1 MTIEHFITY
10 LLGGQLPQ
18 YDFADVQVN
27 ENDKEIVLFLK
38 RREAEPYICSVCGQG
53 SLFCYD
59 TLKERCVED
68 LPFGEN
74 RVYLKF
80 AERRIVCPYCGKIHI
95 EKLPGITPKSRQTD
109 RFRLRLAREC
119 EDASVSAVARR
130 YGLNDET
137 VRRIDKE
144 FLAKRE
150 QISIMP
156 ICRRLGIDEIALKKG
171 HFYATVFYDH
181 DQKNVLH
188 MIEGR
193 KREDVEKFFKSMGKE
208 WCESVE
214 EVTSDLWR
222 AYKSAVKKYLPN
234 AVIITDKFHVFKYC
248 ADALDEHRRSEYARQ
263 QDHAEFDLKKYR
275 FLIQK
280 AGSKLSN
287 NGKKR
292 LEQLKE
298 ANEDVYAGYLL
309 KEQIYTFYAHESY
322 DDASAYFIEWTN
334 ACIASGFNA
343 FVKLG
348 KRLKRHAESILM
360 YFKHRISNA
369 FAEGINNKIKVVKRM
384 AFGFHDFEYFRL
396 KILAATGFLKPLVL
410 Q

>member
-1 MTIEHFITY
+1 MTIEDFIKY
-10 LLGGQLPQ
+10 LLKGQLPQ
-18 YDFADVQVN
+18 YDFKEAQVD
-27 ENDKEIVLFLK
+27 EYAKEIVILLK
-38 RREAEPYICSVCGQG
+38 RRENEPYICSECGQ
-53 SLFCYD
+53 SCLFCYD
-59 TLKERCVED
+59 TLDERLVED
-68 LPFGEN
+68 LPMSEN

-80 AERRIVCPYCGKIHI
+80 AERRIKCPYCGKIHV
-95 EKLPGITPKSRQTD
+95 EKLTGITPKSRQTD
-109 RFRLRLAREC
+109 RFRLHLAREC
-119 EDASVSAVARR
+119 EDTSVSAVARR
-130 YGLNDET
+130 FGLNDET

-150 QISIMP
+150 QISSMP
-156 ICRRLGIDEIALKKG
+156 ICKRLGIDEIALKKG
-171 HFYATVFYDH
+171 HVYATVFYDH
-181 DQKNVLH
+181 DQKTVLH
-188 MIEGR
+188 MVEGR
-193 KREDVEKFFKSMGKE
+193 KREDVEKFFKSIGKE

-234 AVIITDKFHVFKYC
+234 AVIITDKFHIFKYC

-263 QDHAEFDLKKYR
+263 QDRTEFDLKKCR

-280 AGSKLSN
+280 AGAKLSD

-298 ANEDVYAGYLL
+298 TNADVYAGYLL
-309 KEQIYTFYAHESY
+309 KEQIYTFYAHQSY
-322 DDASAYFIEWTN
+322 DEASAYFTEWTN
-334 ACIASGFNA
+334 ACIASGFKA
-343 FVKLG
+343 FVNLG